1 MALVHSWL
9 LPHIPKRVCPDKQIK
24 TNSPLKF
31 KVKISCFKELES
43 SVPKNC
49 YVPSLREIGP
59 VVLKKIFKMSSKC
72 FCYFAIISPFG
83 IGVSL
88 YLNKFVSPSSK
99 GMLSANFVRNWP
111 TASGKED
118 FLNWVRN
125 IFCYFAIISH
135 WKRMWPF
142 IWTNLNPIHPRTPCS
157 KFGWKLVQWF
167 WPMFMDSW
175 NVGSSLER
183 NLWVMG

>member
-1 MALVHSWL
+1 M
-9 LPHIPKRVCPDKQIK
+9 Q
-24 TNSPLKF
+24 
-31 KVKISCFKELES
+31 
-43 SVPKNC
+43 
-49 YVPSLREIGP
+49 SLREIGP

-83 IGVSL
+83 IGVFL
-88 YLNKFVSPSSK
+88 YLNKLVSPSSK
-99 GMLSANFVRNWP
+99 GMLSAKFVRNWP

-142 IWTNLNPIHPRTPCS
+142 IWTNLNPIHPRTLCS
-157 KFGWKLVQWF
+157 KFGWKLVQ
-167 WPMFMDSW
+167 
-175 NVGSSLER
+175 GSGQC
-183 NLWVMG
+183 LWIHEILVVHWDVICGWWVSAITM